1 MPYVETVPVESAE
14 GVVRELYEPEIRED
28 GRVSNMTQLFSLRP
42 NVYKAWRQL
51 PAAVTENMDARRY
64 ELATLAAARAMQCR
78 YCVGA
83 HAAVLES
90 KFYDRP
96 KLQQIM
102 RDFRGA
108 GLSEQDVAIME
119 FAEKVAL
126 HAYKVTEDDVAR
138 LRSQSLTDPE
148 IFDVALAAAARSFF
162 SKSLDA
168 MGAQPDPEYE
178 ETAQLLD
185 LVQLPLPRG
194 QV

>member
-1 MPYVETVPVESAE
+1 
-14 GVVRELYEPEIRED
+14 
-28 GRVSNMTQLFSLRP
+28 MTQLFSLRP

-126 HAYKVTEDDVAR
+126 HAYKVAEDDVAR